1 VLAAVT
7 ALLTACGSAPS
18 KDDYISRGDAICKQT
33 TTAQA
38 KVKAPAKG
46 DLPGTARYL
55 QTSANLIDGG
65 LQQLKKLSRP
75 SGDSGRLGDLFSRE
89 ADAITTLRNAA
100 KAASAGDQKSA
111 DALFQQGKNELSDVA
126 AGLNDY
132 GFDVCG
138 S

>member
-1 VLAAVT
+1 MVGTLLA
-7 ALLTACGSAPS
+7 ACGSAPS

-38 KVKAPAKG
+38 KVTAPAKG
-46 DLPGTARYL
+46 DLAGTARYL
-55 QTSANLIDGG
+55 QTSANLIDAE

-89 ADAITTLRNAA
+89 GDAITTLRNAA
-100 KAASAGDQKSA
+100 KAAAAGDQMTA
-111 DALFQQGKNELSDVA
+111 DALFKQGQNELSDVA
-126 AGLNDY
+126 AGLHDY

-138 S
+138 A